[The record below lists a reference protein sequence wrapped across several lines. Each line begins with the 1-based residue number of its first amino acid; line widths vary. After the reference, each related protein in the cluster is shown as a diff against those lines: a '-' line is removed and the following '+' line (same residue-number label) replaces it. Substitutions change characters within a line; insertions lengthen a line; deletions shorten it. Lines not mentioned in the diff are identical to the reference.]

1 MNTTP
6 KQPKITDPERTIS
19 GILKIPAAQ
28 LHGLELFL
36 ADCRKREADPDLAT
50 SILAELQRERVEP
63 RIAEFRS
70 KPIELR
76 ARRLADD
83 WSKENVAELVEWLR
97 ANLAENT
104 KSKDSFLSEIGKRV
118 SSISLEMFAPRR
130 DRDALAADR
139 EKAEAEVAALENSIA
154 AATSSIRYFE
164 LNPELQTFRAAA
176 ARVNEISMGS
186 AGYAAA

>member
-1 MNTTP
+1 MKTTL
-6 KQPKITDPERTIS
+6 KTEITDPEKTIS
-19 GILKIPAAQ
+19 GILQIPAAQ

-50 SILAELQRERVEP
+50 SILGELQRERVEP

-118 SSISLEMFAPRR
+118 ASISLEMFAPRR

-139 EKAEAEVAALENSIA
+139 EKAEDQVAALENSIA